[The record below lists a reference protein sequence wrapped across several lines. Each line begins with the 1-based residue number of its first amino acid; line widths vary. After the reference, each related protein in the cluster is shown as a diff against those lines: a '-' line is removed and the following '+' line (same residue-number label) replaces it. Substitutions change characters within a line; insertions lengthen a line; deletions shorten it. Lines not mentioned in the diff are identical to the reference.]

1 MAMLM
6 DPVFAEE
13 ERKGEGEREREKI
26 QRGGETE
33 RRRGKGRRR
42 GDARRGPG
50 NGCVHIIP
58 SVLLIS
64 SKDPTLR
71 HFKHSRW
78 SLQPSPLTLATGL
91 IRRRQC
97 DVFFSPA
104 LERDG
109 QTATQSEWR
118 LSVREKATRGGRY
131 TLLPVLSGGMSRAA
145 VNKCVSNSKR

>member
-6 DPVFAEE
+6 GPTFAGE
-13 ERKGEGEREREKI
+13 EGERERKKKKYEK
-26 QRGGETE
+26 RETE
-33 RRRGKGRRR
+33 DRREKKTAKRR
-42 GDARRGPG
+42 ATGPG

-78 SLQPSPLTLATGL
+78 SLQPSPLTLASGL

-97 DVFFSPA
+97 DVFFFSHP
-104 LERDG
+104 RTG
-109 QTATQSEWR
+109 RQTAIQSEWR
-118 LSVREKATRGGRY
+118 LSVREKATRRG

-145 VNKCVSNSKR
+145 VNKCVSTSKR